1 VLSNY
6 TSPTLD
12 LSDPANYRDLSKPI
26 GALNPDRL
34 RFFKDRYENWDDDDI
49 PPFLYGTHYS
59 NLGAVLFF
67 LVRMV
72 RRRRRAGRA
81 ARGTLRPPA
90 HRASSRAQR
99 CVVGRR
105 RSRSRACCS
114 SCRAASLTSRA
125 GRSSPSRRRGR
136 TCCGPRQT

>member
-26 GALNPDRL
+26 GALNADRL

-49 PPFLYGTHYS
+49 PPFHYGTHYS

-72 RRRRRAGRA
+72 RRRPRKAWPKARCSLLTGPRRVLSSATLAVAGAVHEPAAQTAGR
-81 ARGTLRPPA
+81 
-90 HRASSRAQR
+90 QI
-99 CVVGRR
+99 
-105 RSRSRACCS
+105 
-114 SCRAASLTSRA
+114 
-125 GRSSPSRRRGR
+125 
-136 TCCGPRQT
+136 